1 MITQKSSC
9 DALMERYN
17 QMTNEER
24 EQCEVLAVSLGAP
37 VTFSSYCND
46 GSYYAHNNPFVDNTR
61 GNTKS
66 WKSQSSSVG
75 EWIQVNQEYPK
86 LWTAVIIQGGG
97 NGSYWV
103 K

>member
-1 MITQKSSC
+1 MIAQKSSC

-17 QMTNEER
+17 QMTKEER

-37 VTFSSYCND
+37 VTYSSCAYD
-46 GSYYAHNNPFVDNTR
+46 GSYYDYNNSFIDNNR
-61 GNTKS
+61 GTTKA
-66 WKSQSSSVG
+66 WKSQSNSVG